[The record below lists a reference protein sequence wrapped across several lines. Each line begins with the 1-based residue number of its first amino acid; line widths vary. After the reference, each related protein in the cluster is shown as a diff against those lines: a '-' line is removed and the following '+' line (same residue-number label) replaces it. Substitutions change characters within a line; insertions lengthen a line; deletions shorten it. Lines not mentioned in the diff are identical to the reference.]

1 MSQEVLINKEVP
13 MKLEIQS
20 IDIQD
25 LQPGP
30 KTYAKDR
37 VLYVNLNELR
47 EILLKD
53 GRIKSVDIHLVY
65 PGDQVR
71 IVNLLDVVQPRCKID
86 KVEAD
91 FPGFIGRLQ
100 LAGDG
105 RTRSLRGVS
114 ALVSNPCT
122 NRKYSALL
130 DMSGLAAEMSRY
142 GKMKHI
148 HVAPAMSEGT
158 EERDFE
164 DAVKIAGLKTA
175 VYLARGAEGH
185 PVDETEVF
193 ELDIPNLDKRSNL
206 PRVAYYYQIYS
217 PQHDHIGISD
227 PCFYGTDVRN
237 LTPTILHPNEVLDG
251 GVVGAH
257 TIRALDTY
265 TIQNHGVIKEL
276 YKRNGKD
283 LLFAGVV
290 CGVANLEPVPRKR
303 QAVMASNLVKN
314 VLGADGVILTKIHGG
329 LPHVDLA
336 LVAEE
341 CEKLGVKT
349 AIFIQPL
356 ISYGTLADTLLF
368 NAEAVNLIIT
378 VGATM
383 ERINIPLDAE
393 RFLGGTA
400 DTKIYCPDP
409 IIQHAG
415 DPMIDVEQFLIAGVH
430 DHLGAANVIVK
441 EY

>member
-1 MSQEVLINKEVP
+1 

-20 IDIQD
+20 IDIHD
-25 LQPGP
+25 VQPGS
-30 KTYAKDR
+30 KTYAKNR
-37 VLYVNLNELR
+37 VLYVHLKELE

-53 GRIKSVDIHLVY
+53 RRLKSVDIHLVY
-65 PGDQVR
+65 PGDKVR
-71 IVNLLDVVQPRCKID
+71 MVNLMDVVQPRCKID

-100 LAGDG
+100 LAGEG
-105 RTRSLRGVS
+105 RTRSLRGVGVV
-114 ALVSNPCT
+114 VSNPLT

-130 DMSGLAAEMSRY
+130 DMSGLAAEISRY
-142 GKMKHI
+142 ARMRHVHI
-148 HVAPAMSEGT
+148 APMTSEGI
-158 EERDFE
+158 EERAFE
-164 DAVKIAGLKTA
+164 DAVKLAGLKTA

-185 PVDETEVF
+185 AVDETEVF
-193 ELDIPNLDKRSNL
+193 ELDIPNLNRELKL
-206 PRVAYYYQIYS
+206 PRVAHFYQLYS

-237 LTPTILHPNEVLDG
+237 LTPTIIHPNEVLDG

-257 TIRALDTY
+257 TVRSLDTY
-265 TIQNHGVIKEL
+265 TVQNHGVIKEL
-276 YKRNGKD
+276 YRRHGKD
-283 LLFAGVV
+283 LMFAGVV
-290 CGVANLEPVPRKR
+290 CGVASMEPVPRKR
-303 QAVMASNLVKN
+303 QAMMAASLVRN
-314 VLGADGVILTKIHGG
+314 VLGAEGVILTKIHGG

-349 AIFIQPL
+349 AIFTQPL

-383 ERINIPLDAE
+383 ERILIPLDAE

-409 IIQHAG
+409 IVQHAG
-415 DPMIDVEQFLIAGVH
+415 DAVIDVEQFLIAGVH
-430 DHLGAANVIVK
+430 DHLGGANIAVK

>member
-1 MSQEVLINKEVP
+1 MR
-13 MKLEIQS
+13 LEIQS
-20 IDIQD
+20 IDIKD
-25 LQPGP
+25 IQPGS

-37 VLYVNLNELR
+37 VLYVNLRELE
-47 EILLKD
+47 EIILKD
-53 GRIKSVDIHLVY
+53 SRIKSVEIHLVY
-65 PGDQVR
+65 PGDRVR

-91 FPGFIGRLQ
+91 FPGFIGKMQ
-100 LAGDG
+100 IAGSG
-105 RTRSLRGVS
+105 RTRSLRGVGV
-114 ALVSNPCT
+114 LVSNPLT

-130 DMSGLAAEMSRY
+130 DMSGLVAEMSRY
-142 GKMKHI
+142 GKMRHVHI
-148 HVAPAMSEGT
+148 APVISDGT
-158 EERDFE
+158 GERDFE

-185 PVDETEVF
+185 LVDDVEVY
-193 ELDIPNLDKRSNL
+193 ELDIPNFDKKSDL

-237 LTPTILHPNEVLDG
+237 LTPTIIHPNEVLDG

-276 YKRNGKD
+276 YRRHAKD
-283 LLFAGVV
+283 LIFAGVV
-290 CGVANLEPVPRKR
+290 CGVANMEPVARSR

-314 VLGADGVILTKIHGG
+314 VLGADGVVLTKIHGG

-383 ERINIPLDAE
+383 ERINIPLDAKH
-393 RFLGGTA
+393 FLGGTA

-409 IIQHAG
+409 IVQHAG
-415 DPMIDVEQFLIAGVH
+415 DRVIDVEQFLIAGVH
-430 DHLGAANVIVK
+430 DHLGGAKIIVK

>member
-1 MSQEVLINKEVP
+1 MR
-13 MKLEIQS
+13 LEIQS
-20 IDIQD
+20 IDIKD
-25 LQPGP
+25 IRPGS
-30 KTYAKDR
+30 KTHAKDNI
-37 VLYVNLNELR
+37 LYVNLEELQ

-53 GRIKSVDIHLVY
+53 SRIKSVDIHLVY
-65 PGDQVR
+65 PGDKVR
-71 IVNLLDVVQPRCKID
+71 IVNLMDVVQPRCKIE

-91 FPGFIGRLQ
+91 FPGFIGKMQ
-100 LAGDG
+100 VAGSG
-105 RTRSLRGVS
+105 RTRSLRGVGV
-114 ALVSNPCT
+114 LVSNPYT

-130 DMSGLAAEMSRY
+130 DMSGLVAEMSRY

-148 HVAPAMSEGT
+148 SIAPAMADGT

-164 DAVKIAGLKTA
+164 DAVKMAGLKTA

-185 PVDETEVF
+185 PVDEVEVY
-193 ELDIPNLDKRSNL
+193 ELDIPNPHGKSNL
-206 PRVAYYYQIYS
+206 PKVAYYYQLYS
-217 PQHDHIGISD
+217 PQHDHLGISD
-227 PCFYGTDVRN
+227 PCFYGTSIRN
-237 LTPTILHPNEVLDG
+237 LTPTIIHPNEVLDG
-251 GVVGAH
+251 GIVGAH

-276 YKRNGKD
+276 YRRHGKE
-283 LLFAGVV
+283 LIFVGVV
-290 CGVANLEPVPRKR
+290 CGVANLEPVTRSK

-314 VLGADGVILTKIHGG
+314 VLGAEGVILTKIHGG

-349 AIFIQPL
+349 AIFTQPL
-356 ISYGTLADTLLF
+356 ISFGTLADTLLF

-383 ERINIPLDAE
+383 ERIKIPLDAD

-409 IIQHAG
+409 IEQHAG
-415 DPMIDVEQFLIAGVH
+415 DPVIDVEQFLIAGVH
-430 DHLGAANVIVK
+430 DHLGGANIIVK

>member
-1 MSQEVLINKEVP
+1 MR
-13 MKLEIQS
+13 LEIQS
-20 IDIQD
+20 IDIHD
-25 LQPGP
+25 VQPGS
-30 KTYAKDR
+30 KTYAKNR
-37 VLYVNLNELR
+37 VLYVNLKELE

-65 PGDQVR
+65 PGDKVR
-71 IVNLLDVVQPRCKID
+71 IVNLMDVVQPRCKID

-100 LAGDG
+100 LAGEG
-105 RTRSLRGVS
+105 RTRSLRGVGVV
-114 ALVSNPCT
+114 VSNPLT

-130 DMSGLAAEMSRY
+130 DMSGVAAEISRY
-142 GKMKHI
+142 AKMRHLHI
-148 HVAPAMSEGT
+148 APMRSEGI

-164 DAVKIAGLKTA
+164 DAVKLAGLKAA

-185 PVDETEVF
+185 PVDETEVY
-193 ELDIPNLDKRSNL
+193 ELDIPNLDRESKL
-206 PRVAYYYQIYS
+206 PRVAYFYQLYS

-237 LTPTILHPNEVLDG
+237 LTPTIIHPNEVLDG

-265 TIQNHGVIKEL
+265 TIQNHAVIKEL
-276 YKRNGKD
+276 YGRHGRD
-283 LLFAGVV
+283 LIFAGVV
-290 CGVANLEPVPRKR
+290 CGVANMEPVPRKR
-303 QAVMASNLVKN
+303 QAVMASSLVKN

-368 NAEAVNLIIT
+368 NAEAVNLIVT

-383 ERINIPLDAE
+383 ERIEIPLDAE
-393 RFLGGTA
+393 RFLGGTT

-409 IIQHAG
+409 IVQHAG

-430 DHLGAANVIVK
+430 DHLGGANIVVK

>member
-1 MSQEVLINKEVP
+1 V
-13 MKLEIQS
+13 
-20 IDIQD
+20 
-25 LQPGP
+25 
-30 KTYAKDR
+30 
-37 VLYVNLNELR
+37 
-47 EILLKD
+47 
-53 GRIKSVDIHLVY
+53 
-65 PGDQVR
+65 
-71 IVNLLDVVQPRCKID
+71 
-86 KVEAD
+86 
-91 FPGFIGRLQ
+91 
-100 LAGDG
+100 
-105 RTRSLRGVS
+105 
-114 ALVSNPCT
+114 VSNPLT

-130 DMSGLAAEMSRY
+130 DMSGLAAEISRY
-142 GKMKHI
+142 AKMRHVHI
-148 HVAPAMSEGT
+148 APMRSEEI

-164 DAVKIAGLKTA
+164 DAVKLAGLKAA

-185 PVDETEVF
+185 PVDETEVY
-193 ELDIPNLDKRSNL
+193 ELDIPNLDRESKL
-206 PRVAYYYQIYS
+206 PRVAYFYQLYS

-237 LTPTILHPNEVLDG
+237 LTPTIIHPNEVLDG

-257 TIRALDTY
+257 TVRSLDTY
-265 TIQNHGVIKEL
+265 TVQNHGVIKEL
-276 YKRNGKD
+276 YARHGKD
-283 LLFAGVV
+283 LTFAGVV
-290 CGVANLEPVPRKR
+290 CGVASMEPVPRKR
-303 QAVMASNLVKN
+303 QAVMAASLVRN
-314 VLGADGVILTKIHGG
+314 VLGAEGVILTKIHGG

-336 LVAEE
+336 LAAEE

-349 AIFIQPL
+349 AIFTQPL

-383 ERINIPLDAE
+383 ERIMIPLDAE

-409 IIQHAG
+409 IVQHAG

-430 DHLGAANVIVK
+430 DHLGGANIAVK

>member
-1 MSQEVLINKEVP
+1 MR
-13 MKLEIQS
+13 LEIES
-20 IDIQD
+20 IDMKD
-25 LQPGP
+25 LQPGT
-30 KTYAKDR
+30 KTYAENHI
-37 VLYVNLNELR
+37 LNVNLKEL
-47 EILLKD
+47 EKLILKD
-53 GRIKSVDIHLVY
+53 SRIKSVDIHLVY
-65 PGDQVR
+65 PGDRVR

-91 FPGFIGRLQ
+91 FPGLIGKMQ
-100 LAGDG
+100 IAGSG
-105 RTRSLRGVS
+105 RTRSLRGIAV
-114 ALVSNPCT
+114 LVSNPCT

-130 DMSGLAAEMSRY
+130 DMSGLVAEMSRY
-142 GKMKHI
+142 GRMKHLSI
-148 HVAPAMSEGT
+148 TPHIADGT
-158 EERDFE
+158 EERNFE

-185 PVDETEVF
+185 PVDEVEVY
-193 ELDIPNLDKRSNL
+193 ELDIPNLNRKSNL
-206 PRVAYYYQIYS
+206 PRVAYYYQLYS
-217 PQHDHIGISD
+217 PQHDHLGISD

-237 LTPTILHPNEVLDG
+237 LLATIIHPNEVLDG

-276 YKRNGKD
+276 YRRHGKD
-283 LLFAGVV
+283 LIFAGVV
-290 CGVANLEPVPRKR
+290 CGVVNMEPVTRTR

-383 ERINIPLDAE
+383 ERIKIPLEAD
-393 RFLGGTA
+393 RILGGTA

-409 IIQHAG
+409 IVQHAG
-415 DPMIDVEQFLIAGVH
+415 DPVIDVEQFLVAGVH
-430 DHLGAANVIVK
+430 DHLGSANIIVK

>member
-1 MSQEVLINKEVP
+1 MR
-13 MKLEIQS
+13 LEIQS
-20 IDIQD
+20 IDIHD

-30 KTYAKDR
+30 RTYVKDR
-37 VLYVNLNELR
+37 VLYVNLKELE

-65 PGDQVR
+65 PGEKVR
-71 IVNLLDVVQPRCKID
+71 IVNLMDVVQPRCKID

-100 LAGDG
+100 LAGEG
-105 RTRSLRGVS
+105 RTRSLRSVGVV
-114 ALVSNPCT
+114 VSNPLT

-130 DMSGLAAEMSRY
+130 DMSGVAAEISRY
-142 GKMKHI
+142 GKMRHLHI
-148 HVAPAMSEGT
+148 APTRSEGV

-164 DAVKIAGLKTA
+164 DAVKLAGLKTA

-185 PVDETEVF
+185 PVDETEVY
-193 ELDIPNLDKRSNL
+193 ELDIPNLDRESKL
-206 PRVAYYYQIYS
+206 PRVAYFYQLYS

-227 PCFYGTDVRN
+227 PCLYGTDVRN
-237 LTPTILHPNEVLDG
+237 LTPTIIHPNEVLDG

-257 TIRALDTY
+257 TIRSIDTY

-276 YKRNGKD
+276 YGRHGKD
-283 LLFAGVV
+283 LMFAGVV
-290 CGVANLEPVPRKR
+290 CGVANMEPVPRKR

-314 VLGADGVILTKIHGG
+314 VLGAEGVILTKIHGG

-349 AIFIQPL
+349 AIFTQPL

-383 ERINIPLDAE
+383 ERIKIPLDAKH
-393 RFLGGTA
+393 FLGGTA
-400 DTKIYCPDP
+400 ETKIYCPDP
-409 IIQHAG
+409 IVQHAG
-415 DPMIDVEQFLIAGVH
+415 DPVIDVEQFLIAGVH
-430 DHLGAANVIVK
+430 DHLGGANIIVK

>member
-1 MSQEVLINKEVP
+1 
-13 MKLEIQS
+13 MK
-20 IDIQD
+20 D

-30 KTYAKDR
+30 RTYAKDR
-37 VLYVNLNELR
+37 VLYVNLKELE
-47 EILLKD
+47 EIILKD
-53 GRIKSVDIHLVY
+53 IRIKSVDIHLVY
-65 PGDQVR
+65 PGERVR

-91 FPGFIGRLQ
+91 FPGFIGKMQ
-100 LAGDG
+100 IAGSG
-105 RTRSLRGVS
+105 RTRSLRGIAV
-114 ALVSNPCT
+114 LVSNPCT

-130 DMSGLAAEMSRY
+130 DMSGLVAEMSRY
-142 GKMKHI
+142 GKMTHVHI
-148 HVAPAMSEGT
+148 APTVSNGT

-175 VYLARGAEGH
+175 VYLARSAEGH
-185 PVDETEVF
+185 PVDDLEIYD
-193 ELDIPNLDKRSNL
+193 LDIPNLDRKSNL
-206 PRVAYYYQIYS
+206 PRVAYYYQLYS
-217 PQHDHIGISD
+217 PQHDHLGISD

-237 LTPTILHPNEVLDG
+237 LTPTLIHPNEVLDG

-257 TIRALDTY
+257 TIRALDTC

-276 YKRNGKD
+276 YRHHGKD
-283 LLFAGVV
+283 LIFAGVV
-290 CGVANLEPVPRKR
+290 CGVANMEPVTRTR

-349 AIFIQPL
+349 AIFIQAL

-383 ERINIPLDAE
+383 ERIKIPLEAD

-400 DTKIYCPDP
+400 ETKIYCPDP
-409 IIQHAG
+409 IVQHAG
-415 DPMIDVEQFLIAGVH
+415 DSVIDVEQFLIAGVH
-430 DHLGAANVIVK
+430 DHLGSANIIVK
-441 EY
+441 VY

>member
-1 MSQEVLINKEVP
+1 MR
-13 MKLEIQS
+13 LEIQS
-20 IDIQD
+20 IGIKDIQ
-25 LQPGP
+25 PGS
-30 KTYAKDR
+30 KTYAQDR
-37 VLYVNLNELR
+37 VLYVNLKELE

-53 GRIKSVDIHLVY
+53 GRFKSVDTHLVY
-65 PGDQVR
+65 PGDRVR
-71 IVNLLDVVQPRCKID
+71 IVNLMDVVQPRCKID

-100 LAGDG
+100 LAGEG
-105 RTRSLRGVS
+105 RTRSLRGVGVV
-114 ALVSNPCT
+114 VSNPLT
-122 NRKYSALL
+122 SRKYSALL
-130 DMSGLAAEMSRY
+130 DMSGVAGEISRY
-142 GKMKHI
+142 GKMRHLHI
-148 HVAPAMSEGT
+148 APMRSEGT

-164 DAVKIAGLKTA
+164 DAVKVAGLKTA

-185 PVDETEVF
+185 PVDETEVY
-193 ELDIPNLDKRSNL
+193 ELDIPSLEKKSKL
-206 PRVAYYYQIYS
+206 PRVAYFYQLYS
-217 PQHDHIGISD
+217 PQHDHLGISD
-227 PCFYGTDVRN
+227 PCFYGAAVRN
-237 LTPTILHPNEVLDG
+237 LTPTIIHPNEVLDG

-276 YKRNGKD
+276 YKRHGKD
-283 LLFAGVV
+283 LFFAGVV

-349 AIFIQPL
+349 AIFTQPL

-383 ERINIPLDAE
+383 ERIKIPLDAE

-415 DPMIDVEQFLIAGVH
+415 DPVIDVEQFLIAGVH
-430 DHLGAANVIVK
+430 DHLGAAKIIVK

>member
-1 MSQEVLINKEVP
+1 
-13 MKLEIQS
+13 
-20 IDIQD
+20 
-25 LQPGP
+25 
-30 KTYAKDR
+30 
-37 VLYVNLNELR
+37 
-47 EILLKD
+47 
-53 GRIKSVDIHLVY
+53 
-65 PGDQVR
+65 
-71 IVNLLDVVQPRCKID
+71 
-86 KVEAD
+86 
-91 FPGFIGRLQ
+91 
-100 LAGDG
+100 
-105 RTRSLRGVS
+105 
-114 ALVSNPCT
+114 
-122 NRKYSALL
+122 
-130 DMSGLAAEMSRY
+130 MSGLAAEMSRY

>member
-1 MSQEVLINKEVP
+1 MSQEVLVNKEVP

-53 GRIKSVDIHLVY
+53 GRFKSVDIHLVY
-65 PGDQVR
+65 PGDRVR

-105 RTRSLRGVS
+105 RTRSLRGVGV
-114 ALVSNPCT
+114 LVSNPCT

-193 ELDIPNLDKRSNL
+193 ELDIPNLDKKSNL

-237 LTPTILHPNEVLDG
+237 LTPTIIHPNEVLDG

-276 YKRNGKD
+276 YKRHGKD

-314 VLGADGVILTKIHGG
+314 VLGADGLVLTKIHGG

-441 EY
+441 QY

>member
-1 MSQEVLINKEVP
+1 MR
-13 MKLEIQS
+13 LEIQS
-20 IDIQD
+20 IDIHD
-25 LQPGP
+25 VQPGS
-30 KTYAKDR
+30 KTYAKNR
-37 VLYVNLNELR
+37 VLYVNLKELE

-53 GRIKSVDIHLVY
+53 GRIQSVHIHLVY
-65 PGDQVR
+65 PGDKVR
-71 IVNLLDVVQPRCKID
+71 MVNLMDVVQPRCKID

-100 LAGDG
+100 LAGEG
-105 RTRSLRGVS
+105 RTRSLRGVGVV
-114 ALVSNPCT
+114 VSNPLT

-130 DMSGLAAEMSRY
+130 DMSGVAAEISRY
-142 GKMKHI
+142 AKMRHLHI
-148 HVAPAMSEGT
+148 APMRSEGI

-164 DAVKIAGLKTA
+164 DAVKVAGLKAA

-185 PVDETEVF
+185 PVDETEVY
-193 ELDIPNLDKRSNL
+193 ELDIPNLDRESKL
-206 PRVAYYYQIYS
+206 PRVAYFYQLYS

-237 LTPTILHPNEVLDG
+237 LTPTIIHPNEVLDG

-265 TIQNHGVIKEL
+265 TIQNHAVIKEL
-276 YKRNGKD
+276 YGRHGRD
-283 LLFAGVV
+283 LIFAGVV
-290 CGVANLEPVPRKR
+290 CGVANMEPVPRKR
-303 QAVMASNLVKN
+303 QAVMASSLVKN

-368 NAEAVNLIIT
+368 NAEAVNLIVT

-383 ERINIPLDAE
+383 ERIKIPLDAE
-393 RFLGGTA
+393 RFLGGTT

-409 IIQHAG
+409 IVQHAG

-430 DHLGAANVIVK
+430 DHLGGANIVVK

>member
-1 MSQEVLINKEVP
+1 MR
-13 MKLEIQS
+13 LEIQS

-25 LQPGP
+25 LQPGA
-30 KTYAKDR
+30 KTYARDR
-37 VLYVNLNELR
+37 VLYVNLRELQ
-47 EILLKD
+47 EIILKD
-53 GRIKSVDIHLVY
+53 SRIKSVDAHLVY
-65 PGDQVR
+65 PGDRVR
-71 IVNLLDVVQPRCKID
+71 IVNLMDVVQPRCKID

-100 LAGDG
+100 LAGEG
-105 RTRSLRGVS
+105 RTRSLRGVGV
-114 ALVSNPCT
+114 LVSNPCT

-142 GKMKHI
+142 GKMRHVHI
-148 HVAPAMSEGT
+148 SPTIADGSED
-158 EERDFE
+158 RDFE

-175 VYLARGAEGH
+175 VYLARCAEGH
-185 PVDETEVF
+185 PVDEVEVY
-193 ELDIPNLDKRSNL
+193 ELDIPNLHPKSSL
-206 PRVAYYYQIYS
+206 PRIAYYYQLYS
-217 PQHDHIGISD
+217 PQHDHLGISD
-227 PCFYGTDVRN
+227 PCFYGANVRG
-237 LTPTILHPNEVLDG
+237 LTPTIIHPNEVLDG

-276 YKRNGKD
+276 YGRHGKD
-283 LLFAGVV
+283 LLFVGVV

-303 QAVMASNLVKN
+303 QAMMASNLVKN

-349 AIFIQPL
+349 AIFTQPL
-356 ISYGTLADTLLF
+356 ISFGTLTDTLLF
-368 NAEAVNLIIT
+368 NTEAVNLIIT

-383 ERINIPLDAE
+383 ERIKIPLDAG

-400 DTKIYCPDP
+400 DTKIFCPDP
-409 IIQHAG
+409 IVQHAG
-415 DPMIDVEQFLIAGVH
+415 DPVIDVEQFLIAGVH
-430 DHLGAANVIVK
+430 DHLGAANIIVK

>member
-1 MSQEVLINKEVP
+1 

-20 IDIQD
+20 IDIHD
-25 LQPGP
+25 IKPGSH
-30 KTYAKDR
+30 TTAENR
-37 VLYVNLNELR
+37 ILYVNVKEL
-47 EILLKD
+47 EGILLKD
-53 GRIKSVDIHLVY
+53 SRIKSVDIRLVY
-65 PGDQVR
+65 PGEKVR
-71 IVNLLDVVQPRCKID
+71 MVNVMDVVQPRCKID

-100 LAGDG
+100 LAGEG
-105 RTRSLRGVS
+105 RTRSLRGVGVV
-114 ALVSNPCT
+114 VSNPLT

-130 DMSGLAAEMSRY
+130 DMSGLAAEISRY
-142 GKMKHI
+142 AKFRHVHI
-148 HVAPAMSEGT
+148 APTMSEGV

-164 DAVKIAGLKTA
+164 DAVKLTGLKTA

-185 PVDETEVF
+185 PVDDTEVY
-193 ELDIPNLDKRSNL
+193 ELDIPNTDRGSKL
-206 PRVAYYYQIYS
+206 PRVAYYYQLYS

-237 LTPTILHPNEVLDG
+237 LTPTIIHPNEVLDG

-257 TIRALDTY
+257 TVRSLDTY
-265 TIQNHGVIKEL
+265 TVQNHGVIKEL
-276 YKRNGKD
+276 YERHGRD
-283 LLFAGVV
+283 LIFAGVV
-290 CGVANLEPVPRKR
+290 CGVASMEPVPRKR
-303 QAVMASNLVKN
+303 QAVMAAGLVKN
-314 VLGADGVILTKIHGG
+314 VLGAEGVILTKIHGG

-341 CEKLGVKT
+341 CEKLGIKT
-349 AIFIQPL
+349 AIFTQPL

-383 ERINIPLDAE
+383 ERILIPLDAE

-415 DPMIDVEQFLIAGVH
+415 DPVIDVEQFLIAGVH
-430 DHLGAANVIVK
+430 DHLGGASIVVK

>member
-1 MSQEVLINKEVP
+1 MR
-13 MKLEIQS
+13 LEIQS
-20 IDIQD
+20 IDIKNI
-25 LQPGP
+25 QPAS

-37 VLYVNLNELR
+37 VLYVNPKELE
-47 EILLKD
+47 EIILKD
-53 GRIKSVDIHLVY
+53 GRIKSIDIHLIY
-65 PGDQVR
+65 PGDRVR
-71 IVNLLDVVQPRCKID
+71 IVNLMDVVQPRCKMD

-100 LAGDG
+100 PAGDG
-105 RTRSLRGVS
+105 RTRSLRGVGV
-114 ALVSNPCT
+114 LVSNPCT

-130 DMSGLAAEMSRY
+130 DMSGLVAEMSRY
-142 GKMKHI
+142 GKMKHVHI
-148 HVAPAMSEGT
+148 SPTISDGIG
-158 EERDFE
+158 ERDFE

-175 VYLARGAEGH
+175 VYLARCAEGH
-185 PVDETEVF
+185 PVDEVEVY
-193 ELDIPNLDKRSNL
+193 EWDIANLLLKANL
-206 PRVAYYYQIYS
+206 PRVAYYYQLYS
-217 PQHDHIGISD
+217 PQHDHLGISD
-227 PCFYGTDVRN
+227 PCFYGADVRN

-257 TIRALDTY
+257 TIRSLDTY
-265 TIQNHGVIKEL
+265 TIQNHAIIKEL
-276 YKRNGKD
+276 YRRHGKD
-283 LLFAGVV
+283 LILAGVV

-303 QAVMASNLVKN
+303 QAVMASSLVKN
-314 VLGADGVILTKIHGG
+314 ALGAEGVILTKIHGG

-349 AIFIQPL
+349 AIFTQPL

-383 ERINIPLDAE
+383 ERVKVPLDAD

-400 DTKIYCPDP
+400 ETKIYCPDP
-409 IIQHAG
+409 IEQHAG

-430 DHLGAANVIVK
+430 DHLGGANIMVK

>member
-1 MSQEVLINKEVP
+1 MR
-13 MKLEIQS
+13 LEIQS
-20 IDIQD
+20 IDIHD
-25 LQPGP
+25 VKPGS
-30 KTYAKDR
+30 KTYAKNR
-37 VLYVNLNELR
+37 VLYVNLKELE

-53 GRIKSVDIHLVY
+53 RRIQSVHIHLVY
-65 PGDQVR
+65 PGDKVR
-71 IVNLLDVVQPRCKID
+71 MVNLMDVVQPRCKID

-100 LAGDG
+100 LAGEG
-105 RTRSLRGVS
+105 RTRSLCGVGVV
-114 ALVSNPCT
+114 VSNPLT

-130 DMSGLAAEMSRY
+130 DMSGVAAEISRY
-142 GKMKHI
+142 AKMRHLHI
-148 HVAPAMSEGT
+148 APMRSEGI

-164 DAVKIAGLKTA
+164 DAVKLAGLKAA

-185 PVDETEVF
+185 PADETEVY
-193 ELDIPNLDKRSNL
+193 ELDIPNLDRESKL
-206 PRVAYYYQIYS
+206 PRVAYFYQLYS

-237 LTPTILHPNEVLDG
+237 LTPTIIHPNEVLDG

-265 TIQNHGVIKEL
+265 TIQNHAVIKEL
-276 YKRNGKD
+276 YGRHGRD
-283 LLFAGVV
+283 LIFAGVV
-290 CGVANLEPVPRKR
+290 CGVASMEPVPRKR
-303 QAVMASNLVKN
+303 QAVMASSLVKN

-349 AIFIQPL
+349 AIFTQPL

-400 DTKIYCPDP
+400 ETKIYCPDP

-415 DPMIDVEQFLIAGVH
+415 DPVIDVEQFLIAGVH
-430 DHLGAANVIVK
+430 DHLGGAPIMVK

>member
-1 MSQEVLINKEVP
+1 MR
-13 MKLEIQS
+13 LEIES
-20 IDIQD
+20 IDIKD
-25 LQPGP
+25 VHPGS

-37 VLYVNLNELR
+37 VLYIHLKELK
-47 EILLKD
+47 EILLQD
-53 GRIKSVDIHLVY
+53 RRIKSVDINLIH
-65 PGDQVR
+65 PGERVR
-71 IVNLLDVVQPRCKID
+71 IVNLMDVVQPRCKID

-100 LAGDG
+100 IAGSG

-114 ALVSNPCT
+114 VLVSNPFT

-130 DMSGLAAEMSRY
+130 DMSGLIPEISRY
-142 GKMKHI
+142 GKMHHVHI
-148 HVAPAMSEGT
+148 SPTISEDI
-158 EERDFE
+158 EDRDFE

-175 VYLARGAEGH
+175 VYLARCAEGH
-185 PVDETEVF
+185 PVDEVEIY
-193 ELDIPNLDKRSNL
+193 ELDIPKLFTKSDL
-206 PRVAYYYQIYS
+206 PRIAYYYQLYS
-217 PQHDHIGISD
+217 PQHDHLGVSD
-227 PCFYGTDVRN
+227 PCFYGSDVRN

-276 YKRNGKD
+276 YSRHGKD
-283 LLFAGVV
+283 LIFAGVV
-290 CGVANLEPVPRKR
+290 CGVANMEPIPRKR
-303 QAVMASNLVKN
+303 QAVMASNLIKN
-314 VLGADGVILTKIHGG
+314 VLGADGVVLTKIHGG

-336 LVAEE
+336 MVAEE

-356 ISYGTLADTLLF
+356 ISYGTLAETLLF
-368 NAEAVNLIIT
+368 NTEAVDLIIT

-383 ERINIPLDAE
+383 ERIKVPLDAE

-409 IIQHAG
+409 IEQHAG
-415 DPMIDVEQFLIAGVH
+415 DPVIDVEQFLIAGVH
-430 DHLGAANVIVK
+430 DHLGGANIIVK

>member
-1 MSQEVLINKEVP
+1 MTREAL
-13 MKLEIQS
+13 MRLEIQS
-20 IDIQD
+20 IDIHD
-25 LQPGP
+25 LKPGA

-37 VLYVNLNELR
+37 VLYVNCKELE

-53 GRIKSVDIHLVY
+53 RRIKSVDIHFVY
-65 PGDQVR
+65 PGDRVR
-71 IVNLLDVVQPRCKID
+71 IVNLMDVVQPRCKID

-91 FPGFIGRLQ
+91 FPGFIGKMQ
-100 LAGDG
+100 IAGSG
-105 RTRSLRGVS
+105 RTRSLRGITV
-114 ALVSNPCT
+114 LVSNPCS

-130 DMSGLAAEMSRY
+130 DMSGVVAEMSRY

-148 HVAPAMSEGT
+148 SIAPTMADGT

-164 DAVKIAGLKTA
+164 DAVKIAGLKAA
-175 VYLARGAEGH
+175 VYLARATEGQ
-185 PVDETEVF
+185 PVDEVEVY
-193 ELDIPNLDKRSNL
+193 ELDPPSLNKKSDL
-206 PRVAYYYQIYS
+206 PRVAYYYQLYS

-237 LTPTILHPNEVLDG
+237 LTPTIIHPNEVLDG

-276 YKRNGKD
+276 YQRHGKD
-283 LLFAGVV
+283 LIFAGVV
-290 CGVANLEPVPRKR
+290 CGVANMEPVTRSR
-303 QAVMASNLVKN
+303 QAMMASSLVKN
-314 VLGADGVILTKIHGG
+314 VLGADGVVLTKIHGG

-356 ISYGTLADTLLF
+356 VSYGTLADTLLF

-383 ERINIPLDAE
+383 ERIKIPLDAD

-415 DPMIDVEQFLIAGVH
+415 DPVIDVEQFLMAGVH
-430 DHLGAANVIVK
+430 DHLGGANIIVK

>member
-1 MSQEVLINKEVP
+1 LIYSSKGVD
-13 MKLEIQS
+13 MRLEIQS
-20 IDIQD
+20 IDIHD

-30 KTYAKDR
+30 RTYVKDR
-37 VLYVNLNELR
+37 VLYVNLKELE

-65 PGDQVR
+65 PGDKIR
-71 IVNLLDVVQPRCKID
+71 MINLVDVVQPRCKID

-100 LAGDG
+100 LAGEG
-105 RTRSLRGVS
+105 RTRSLRGVGVI
-114 ALVSNPCT
+114 ASNPLT

-130 DMSGLAAEMSRY
+130 DMSGVASEISRY
-142 GKMKHI
+142 AKMRHLHI
-148 HVAPAMSEGT
+148 SPMRSDGI

-164 DAVKIAGLKTA
+164 DAVKIAGLRTA
-175 VYLARGAEGH
+175 AYLARGAEGH

-193 ELDIPNLDKRSNL
+193 ELDIPNLDRESKL
-206 PRVAYYYQIYS
+206 PRVAYFYQLYS

-237 LTPTILHPNEVLDG
+237 LTPTIIHPNEVLDG

-257 TIRALDTY
+257 TIRSIDTY

-276 YKRNGKD
+276 YARHGKD
-283 LLFAGVV
+283 LMFAGVV
-290 CGVANLEPVPRKR
+290 CGVANMEPVPRKR

-314 VLGADGVILTKIHGG
+314 VLGAEGVILTKIHGG

-341 CEKLGVKT
+341 CEKLRVKT
-349 AIFIQPL
+349 AIFTQPL

-383 ERINIPLDAE
+383 ERIKIPLDAKH
-393 RFLGGTA
+393 FLGGTA
-400 DTKIYCPDP
+400 ETKIYCPDP
-409 IIQHAG
+409 IVQHAG
-415 DPMIDVEQFLIAGVH
+415 DPVIDVEQFLIAGVH
-430 DHLGAANVIVK
+430 DHLGGANIIVK

>member
-1 MSQEVLINKEVP
+1 MR
-13 MKLEIQS
+13 LEIQS
-20 IDIQD
+20 IDIHD
-25 LQPGP
+25 VQPGS
-30 KTYAKDR
+30 KTYAKNR
-37 VLYVNLNELR
+37 VLYVNLKELE

-65 PGDQVR
+65 PDDKVR
-71 IVNLLDVVQPRCKID
+71 IVNLMDLVQPRCKID

-100 LAGDG
+100 LAGEG
-105 RTRSLRGVS
+105 RTRSLRGVGVV
-114 ALVSNPCT
+114 VSNPLT

-130 DMSGLAAEMSRY
+130 DMSGVAAEISRY
-142 GKMKHI
+142 AKMRHLHI
-148 HVAPAMSEGT
+148 APMRSEGI

-164 DAVKIAGLKTA
+164 DAVKLAGLKAA

-185 PVDETEVF
+185 PVDETEVY
-193 ELDIPNLDKRSNL
+193 ELDIPNLDRESKL
-206 PRVAYYYQIYS
+206 PRVAYFYQLYS

-237 LTPTILHPNEVLDG
+237 LTPTIIHPNEVLDG

-265 TIQNHGVIKEL
+265 TIQNHAVIKEL
-276 YKRNGKD
+276 YGRHGRD
-283 LLFAGVV
+283 LIFAGVV
-290 CGVANLEPVPRKR
+290 CGVANMEPVPRKR
-303 QAVMASNLVKN
+303 QAVMASSLVKN
-314 VLGADGVILTKIHGG
+314 VLGANGVILTKIHGG

-368 NAEAVNLIIT
+368 NAEAVNLIVT

-383 ERINIPLDAE
+383 ERIKIPLDAE
-393 RFLGGTA
+393 RFLGGTT

-409 IIQHAG
+409 IVQHAG

-430 DHLGAANVIVK
+430 DHLGGANIVVK